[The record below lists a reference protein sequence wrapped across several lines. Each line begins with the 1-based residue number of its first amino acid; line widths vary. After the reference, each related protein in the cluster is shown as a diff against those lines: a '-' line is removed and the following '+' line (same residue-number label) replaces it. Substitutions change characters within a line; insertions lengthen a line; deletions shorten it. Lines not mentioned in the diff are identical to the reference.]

1 MVKGPFLRA
10 LLLAGMVVACAFA
23 QNGTAPIVIDYPA
36 DGSVFPPDM
45 AAPTFLWRDP
55 APGAVSWR
63 IDVSFADGSAAIHV
77 TAKGE
82 RMRVGE
88 IDPRCVAPTNK
99 LPQLTAEQA
108 AAHTWVPDPA
118 TWAAIKRHSVGGAT
132 VRISGFAPTP
142 GNLTRLTPGAAR
154 TPKRVETSLDAAD
167 TSVRATSIVLSTS
180 ADPVGA
186 PIFYRDVP
194 LMPSKLE
201 SGVIKPLDS
210 RAVPLIAWRLRDVAE
225 TRSRVLLE
233 DMHTCAN
240 CHSFSGDGKTLGM
253 DLDGPE
259 NDKSLY
265 TVVPVQQKTT
275 IRNEDVIS
283 WTSFRAE
290 LGNQLR
296 EGFMSQVSPDGHR
309 VVTTIKPP
317 GTKGTH
323 FYYVANFEDY
333 RFLQVFY
340 PTRGI
345 LVWYDRDARKL
356 QPLPGADDPRY
367 VQTNAVWSP
376 DGKYLVFARAEAK
389 DPFPANGKMAAY
401 ANDPAEVP
409 IQYDLYR
416 IPFNDGKGGKAEP
429 IEGASRNGMSNSFP
443 KISPDGRWMV
453 FVQARNGLLMRPD
466 SQLYI
471 VPAAGGQARR
481 MLCNTPLMNSWHSF
495 SPNGRWLVFSS
506 KSRSPYTQM
515 FLTHIDAEGRD
526 SPAILIENSTAAN
539 RAVNIPEFVNVSPS
553 DMERIDVPAAD
564 FYRQFDVA
572 SDLTKK
578 GEFAAAIQ
586 EWTKALALS
595 TGDARAYNNFG
606 ASLAGV
612 GRMEE
617 AIAQYR
623 QALALKPNYP
633 EAHNNLGNALAR
645 AGRWDEAIDQYGR
658 ALEGDPASAE
668 AHNNLGTALTE
679 KGRLPDAIGQFEAA
693 LAIRPDYAQAHNNLG
708 IALVGAGRLGEAIAH
723 YRKATE
729 SDPAYID
736 AHNNLGAALARQ
748 GKFDDAIVHFRTAL
762 ELNPGGAQAET
773 NLGRALLAEGKFDE
787 AIPHLERALSAGPET
802 ADLHNDLG
810 TALAE
815 KSRLDEAIPH
825 FEKAVALDP
834 GDRNAHAN
842 LGRAYA
848 AGQRFDQ
855 AIPHYEKALERNPG
869 SAELHS
875 QLGLALANQNRT
887 AEAIRHLQR
896 AIEISPG
903 LVEARYYLGAAM
915 MMNGQRAQA
924 LAHWREALRQAPDNL
939 RVLNDTAWVLATCTD
954 AAIRNATEAVT
965 LAERAVE
972 LTSGREPGVLAT
984 LAAAYAEAGRFD
996 KAVELEIRAADMATQ
1011 EGNAPLA
1018 ATLRTRLT
1026 QLQAK
1031 TPIRQP

>member
-1 MVKGPFLRA
+1 MVQWPLLRA
-10 LLLAGMVVACAFA
+10 LLLAGLGMASACA

-55 APGAVSWR
+55 AAGAVSWQ

-77 TAKGE
+77 AAKGE
-82 RMRVGE
+82 RMHIGE
-88 IDPRCVAPTNK
+88 IDPRCVAPTNQPPK
-99 LPQLTAEQA
+99 LTPQQA
-108 AAHTWVPDPA
+108 AARTWIPDPA
-118 TWAAIKRHSVGGAT
+118 TWAAVKKHSVAGAAT
-132 VRISGFAPTP
+132 VTISGFAA
-142 GNLTRLTPGAAR
+142 GNPRQPVSRGHMLLNA
-154 TPKRVETSLDAAD
+154 
-167 TSVRATSIVLSTS
+167 S
-180 ADPVGA
+180 ADSVGA

-194 LMPSKLE
+194 LMPSKTE
-201 SGVIKPLDS
+201 KGVIKPLDT
-210 RAVPLIAWRLRDVAE
+210 RAVPLIAWRLRNVAE
-225 TRSRVLLE
+225 TQSRVLLE

-240 CHSFSGDGKTLGM
+240 CHSFSRDGQTLGM

-265 TVVPVQQKTT
+265 TLVSVQQKTT

-283 WTSFRAE
+283 WTSFRRE

-296 EGFMSQVSPDGHR
+296 EGFMSQVSPDGRR

-317 GTKGTH
+317 GTPGPH

-356 QPLPGADDPRY
+356 QQLPGADDPRY
-367 VQTNAVWSP
+367 VHTNAVWSP

-389 DPFPANGKMAAY
+389 NPYPADGKMAAY
-401 ANDPAEVP
+401 ANDPAEVQ

-429 IEGASRNGMSNSFP
+429 IAGASRNGMSNSFP
-443 KISPDGRWMV
+443 KISPDGRWIV
-453 FVQARNGLLMRPD
+453 FVEARNGLLMRPD

-471 VPAAGGQARR
+471 VPAAGGPARR
-481 MLCNTPLMNSWHSF
+481 MRCNTPLMNSWHSF

-539 RAVNIPEFVNVSPS
+539 RAVNIPEFVNIPPS
-553 DMERIDVPAAD
+553 GMERIAVPAAD

-572 SDLTKK
+572 AALTKK
-578 GEFAAAIQ
+578 GEHAAAIE
-586 EWTKALALS
+586 EWTKALAMG
-595 TGDARAYNNFG
+595 TDDARARNDFG

-612 GRMEE
+612 GRIEE
-617 AIAQYR
+617 AIAQYQ
-623 QALALKPNYP
+623 QALAIKPNYP

-645 AGRWDEAIDQYGR
+645 AGHMDEAIGHYRQ
-658 ALEGDPASAE
+658 ALEIDPGSAQ

-679 KGRLPDAIGQFEAA
+679 QGRLADAVGQFEAA
-693 LAIRPDYAQAHNNLG
+693 LAISPDYATAHNNLA
-708 IALVGAGRLGEAIAH
+708 IALAAEGRLDEAAAH
-723 YRKATE
+723 YRKAIE
-729 SDPAYID
+729 IDPAYTD

-748 GKFDDAIVHFRTAL
+748 GKTDEAIMHFRKAL
-762 ELNPGGAQAET
+762 ELNPGGAQAEG
-773 NLGRALLAEGKFDE
+773 NLGSALLAQGKFDE
-787 AIPHLERALSAGPET
+787 AIPHLEKALSAGPET
-802 ADLHNDLG
+802 ADLHNNLG
-810 TALAE
+810 MALGE
-815 KSRLDEAIPH
+815 RGRPDEAIPH

-834 GDRNAHAN
+834 ANWAAHAN

-855 AIPHYEKALERNPG
+855 AIPHFEKALERNPG

-875 QLGLALANQNRT
+875 QLGLALANGSRVT
-887 AEAIRHLQR
+887 EAIPHLER
-896 AIEISPG
+896 ALEISPD
-903 LVEARYYLGAAM
+903 LMEARYYLGAALM
-915 MMNGQRAQA
+915 KNGQIAQA
-924 LAHWREALRQAPDNL
+924 LAQWRQALRQEPDNP
-939 RVLNDTAWVLATCTD
+939 RVLNDTAWVLATCAD
-954 AAIRNATEAVT
+954 AALRNGTEAVS
-965 LAERAVE
+965 LAGHAVQ
-972 LTSGREPGVLAT
+972 LTSGRDPVLLAT
-984 LAAAYAEAGRFD
+984 LAAAYAETGDFD
-996 KAVELEIRAADMATQ
+996 RAVELEKRATDLASQ
-1011 EGNAPLA
+1011 QGNAPLA
-1018 ATLRTRLT
+1018 ATLRARLT
-1026 QLQAK
+1026 QLEGK
-1031 TPIRQP
+1031 SPIRQP